1 MGHLS
6 AGPPP
11 GVLSGGGPSP
21 PMPPA
26 MRITLSLTAL
36 VVTAWML
43 AGLAAPVAKNAGRT
57 DGSARAK
64 GALAGLAVGSA
75 AGVDAR

>member
-1 MGHLS
+1 
-6 AGPPP
+6 
-11 GVLSGGGPSP
+11 
-21 PMPPA
+21 